1 MKLYRACYV
10 DIYDEKDVLVFFA
23 ENEEKAFEYICEQNV
38 DDFVQ
43 YLIDDTCFGELLEEI
58 EPFYNEAIQY
68 IAKKDFE
75 NFARLYWMNIQ
86 KQHWTLEE
94 IDVSEEIDVYAC
106 YPKDVLEKDD
116 VEIVYIEKDLTDED
130 EIKELVLIDLAY
142 RESIREPFRDFVTD
156 RAINMSFNERFY
168 CDEKGFIFA
177 EGLPIRLRDDVLEK
191 FGFDESKLSEFWLN
205 NVNEFFED
213 NDTYRDWY
221 IEYITNK
228 KEPDILDDGFYFYV
242 AKKMLEN
249 GEWIEYDIRK
259 VVMKQ

>member
-1 MKLYRACYV
+1 MKLYKAYYV
-10 DIYDEKDVLVFFA
+10 DIYDEKDVLIFFA

-38 DDFVQ
+38 DDFVK

-58 EPFYNEAIQY
+58 EPFYNEAIQH

-75 NFARLYWMNIQ
+75 KFARLYWMNIQ
-86 KQHWTLEE
+86 KPLWTLEE
-94 IDVSEEIDVYAC
+94 IDVPEEMDVYAC
-106 YPKDVLEKDD
+106 YPKDVLEKND
-116 VEIVYIEKDLTDED
+116 VEIVFVEKDLTDED
-130 EIKELVLIDLAY
+130 EIKEFVLNNIAN
-142 RESIREPFRDFVTD
+142 RESTKEQFRDFVND
-156 RAINMSFNERFY
+156 KAINMSFNERFY

-177 EGLPIRLRDDVLEK
+177 EGLPIRLREDVFEK
-191 FGFDESKLSEFWLN
+191 FEYDESKLSEFWLN

-242 AKKMLEN
+242 AKKLLEN
-249 GEWIEYDIRK
+249 GDWIQYDIKK
-259 VVMKQ
+259 VVISQ